1 MNVVLKPIDESNWLA
16 CAELKLADGQ
26 GHFMPSNLFSIAQS
40 KFYPHW
46 HVVGI
51 YDGDTLVGFAMYG
64 LDLTDNSMN
73 LVRLMIGAQYQGK
86 GYGKAALAA
95 ILAAIEQ
102 QYGPQTIWLS
112 ISPSNTAAQRLYKR
126 FGFAVEQTG
135 LETDDEIFLCL
146 KPDR

>member
-1 MNVVLKPIDESNWLA
+1 MEVALRAIDESNWLT
-16 CAELKLADGQ
+16 CVDLKLADGQ
-26 GHFMPSNLFSIAQS
+26 EHFMPSNLFSIAQS

-51 YDGDTLVGFAMYG
+51 YDGDTMVGFAMYG

-73 LVRLMIGAQYQGK
+73 LIRLMIDARRQGQ

-95 ILAAIEQ
+95 ILAAIRQ

-112 ISPSNTAAQRLYKR
+112 ISPRNTAAERLYTGC
-126 FGFAVEQTG
+126 GFEYETTG
-135 LETDDEIFLCL
+135 LETDDEVFLCL
-146 KPDR
+146 RQS

>member
-1 MNVVLKPIDESNWLA
+1 MEVVLRTIDESNWLA

-26 GHFMPSNLFSIAQS
+26 ERFLPSNLFSIAQS
-40 KFYPHW
+40 RFYPHW
-46 HVVGI
+46 HLVGV

-64 LDLTDNSMN
+64 LDLADSSMN
-73 LVRLMIGAQYQGK
+73 LIRLMIDAQYQGR

-112 ISPSNTAAQRLYKR
+112 ISPRNTAAERLYKR

-146 KPDR
+146 KPD

>member
-1 MNVVLKPIDESNWLA
+1 VDVVLREIDETNWLE
-16 CAELKLADGQ
+16 CVELQPADGQ
-26 GHFMPSNLFSIAQS
+26 EDFIPSNLFSIAQS

-46 HVVGI
+46 HVVGV
-51 YDGDTLVGFAMYG
+51 YDGDTMVGFAMYG

-73 LVRLMIGAQYQGK
+73 LIRLMIDAQHQGR
-86 GYGKAALAA
+86 GYGGGALAA
-95 ILAAIEQ
+95 ILAAIKQ

-112 ISPSNTAAQRLYKR
+112 ISPRNTAAERLYRR

-146 KPDR
+146 RPE

>member
-1 MNVVLKPIDESNWLA
+1 MDVVLKLIDESNWLA

-26 GHFMPSNLFSIAQS
+26 ARFMPSNLFSIAQS
-40 KFYPHW
+40 KFFPHW

-73 LVRLMIGAQYQGK
+73 LIRLMIDVQHQSK

-95 ILAAIEQ
+95 ILAAIKQ
-102 QYGPQTIWLS
+102 QYGTQTIWLS
-112 ISPSNTAAQRLYKR
+112 ISPRNTTAERLYKR
-126 FGFAVEQTG
+126 FGFTVEQTG
-135 LETDDEIFLCL
+135 L
-146 KPDR
+146 

>member
-1 MNVVLKPIDESNWLA
+1 VEVALRAIDESNWLA
-16 CAELKLADGQ
+16 CIDLKLADGQ
-26 GHFMPSNLFSIAQS
+26 EQLMPSNLFSIAQS

-51 YDGDTLVGFAMYG
+51 YNGDRLVGFAMYG
-64 LDLTDNSMN
+64 LDLADNSMN
-73 LVRLMIGAQYQGK
+73 LIRLMIDARHQGQ

-95 ILAAIEQ
+95 ILAAIRQ

-112 ISPSNTAAQRLYKR
+112 ISPRNTAAERLYKR
-126 FGFAVEQTG
+126 FGFMVESTG

-146 KPDR
+146 KPE

>member
-1 MNVVLKPIDESNWLA
+1 VEVVLRAIDESNWLE
-16 CAELKLADGQ
+16 CIELKLADGQ
-26 GHFMPSNLFSIAQS
+26 EHFMPSNLFSIAQS

-51 YDGDTLVGFAMYG
+51 YEGDTLVGFAMYG

-73 LVRLMIGAQYQGK
+73 LIRLMIDARRQGR

-95 ILAAIEQ
+95 ILAAIKQ

-112 ISPSNTAAQRLYKR
+112 ISPRNTAAERLYKG
-126 FGFAVEQTG
+126 FGFELEQTG
-135 LETDDEIFLCL
+135 LETDDEIFLRL
-146 KPDR
+146 YLS

>member
-1 MNVVLKPIDESNWLA
+1 MEVVLRAIDESNWLA
-16 CAELKLADGQ
+16 SAELKLADGQ
-26 GHFMPSNLFSIAQS
+26 AHFMPSNLFSIAQS

-51 YDGDTLVGFAMYG
+51 YAGDTPVGFAMYG
-64 LDLTDNSMN
+64 LDTTDNSMN
-73 LVRLMIGAQYQGK
+73 LIRLMIDAQHQGQ
-86 GYGKAALAA
+86 GYGAAALAA

-112 ISPSNTAAQRLYKR
+112 ISPRNTAAERLYKR

-135 LETDDEIFLCL
+135 LETDDEIFLRL
-146 KPDR
+146 HLS

>member
-1 MNVVLKPIDESNWLA
+1 VGIALRSIDESNWLA

-26 GHFMPSNLFSIAQS
+26 AHFMPSNLFSIAQS

-46 HVVGI
+46 HAVGI
-51 YDGDTLVGFAMYG
+51 YDGDMLIGFAMYG

-73 LVRLMIGAQYQGK
+73 LLRLMIDAQHQGR

-95 ILAAIEQ
+95 ILAAIKQ
-102 QYGPQTIWLS
+102 QYGSQTIWLS
-112 ISPSNTAAQRLYKR
+112 ISPRNTTAERLYKH
-126 FGFAVEQTG
+126 FGFTVEQTG

-146 KPDR
+146 KLA

>member
-1 MNVVLKPIDESNWLA
+1 MNVVLKAIDESNWLA

-26 GHFMPSNLFSIAQS
+26 AQFLPSNLFSIAQS
-40 KFYPHW
+40 KFFPHW

-51 YDGDTLVGFAMYG
+51 YDGDRLVGFAMYG

-73 LVRLMIGAQYQGK
+73 LIRLMIDAQHQGQ
-86 GYGKAALAA
+86 GYGRAALAA
-95 ILAAIEQ
+95 ILAAIKQ

-112 ISPSNTAAQRLYKR
+112 ISPSNAAAERLYKS
-126 FGFAVEQTG
+126 FGFMVEPTG

-146 KPDR
+146 KPE